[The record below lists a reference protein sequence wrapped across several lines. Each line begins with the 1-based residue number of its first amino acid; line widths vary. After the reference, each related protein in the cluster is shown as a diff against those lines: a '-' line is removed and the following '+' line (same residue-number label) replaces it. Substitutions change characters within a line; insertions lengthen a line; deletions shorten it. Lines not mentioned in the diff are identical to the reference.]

1 MTYAIQPEG
10 RMTVDEV
17 ALLREIV
24 RWRRGRKAEYEHA
37 WGSLR
42 MPDGRSITWNTYSAL
57 HWPRT
62 GEIGVCADR
71 RRRPLSWHEV
81 HSVTEAVDV
90 IVALGYLPPRFSS
103 AYRAGWE
110 ASRVWHDP
118 DECHVP
124 TPEFKR
130 MFHDPDNIAFPAV
143 ESAW

>member
-17 ALLREIV
+17 ALVREIV
-24 RWRRGRKAEYEHA
+24 RWRRNRKAEYEHA
-37 WGSLR
+37 WAALR
-42 MPDGRSITWNTYSAL
+42 MTDGRSIAWNTYSAL
-57 HWPRT
+57 HWPKA

-71 RRRPLSWHEV
+71 RRRPLCWHEV

-90 IVALGYLPPRFSS
+90 IVALGYLPQRFSS

-110 ASRVWHDP
+110 NAMIWEKCDDHDLVFRQRFQ
-118 DECHVP
+118 D
-124 TPEFKR
+124 PE
-130 MFHDPDNIAFPAV
+130 NISFPAT